1 MGNGAGPDWDDDL
14 IGINV
19 NDADPR
25 RRAPKAKAKSRKRAS
40 GGGRGGTGDRRER
53 ILRVAKL
60 VLGGMLAAGAL
71 GLFVLSGLFLYFGSD
86 PKLPN
91 LKRISDYKPRQQT
104 RVLDRNGKPIGILGG
119 GERRTLVPFA
129 IIPKHLINAVVAAED
144 PKFWEHEGIDYVAFA
159 RAAAVNLFSGRAMT
173 GNWGQG
179 GSTITQQVV
188 KSLLLSREKSLR
200 RKFQEM
206 ILARRLSQQLSKEE
220 ILTIYLNDINYGEG
234 NYGCEAA
241 AQYYFGKSIKDV
253 DLGEAAF
260 LAGVPQRP
268 ERHSPH
274 KNPEAAKN
282 RQMYVLRQMVEH
294 RYIEKSVADK
304 LAKQPIEVQPPSRAD
319 IGFAPEAVGS
329 DLPAAGGEI
338 RRRGGALA
346 GRAGEDQH
354 RPEPAEAGARGAG
367 ARAGEPG
374 PAPGLPGALGPPRR
388 AQAGPVPLRAE
399 AGPGHRQGRG
409 RGQGRRRPPR
419 PRASDRCATTCAPS
433 ATPTSSRASSTGC
446 RRGPTPSRASWWWTS
461 AGVRGRST
469 SRWRAAT
476 PATPSRCSTASAPGD
491 LVRVRLAPER
501 RKGNDP
507 SKETPLALELGP
519 QAAMV
524 VMEPRSREVLALV
537 GGYDYRPG
545 GWDRSQRASRQP
557 GSAFKPFVYAAAIE
571 SGKYTAASIVNDAP
585 EVYDLWKPQNYEKET
600 FRGPDPAAHGVRR
613 LGEHRGHPRGWPTSA
628 CRRSSIWP
636 HERASPRRCPR
647 TSGCRWRS
655 GSNSVTPL
663 ELANAFATFPAG
675 GERAPSRLMTGG
687 ERRGHHADRSA
698 GGGVQ
703 ARDRL
708 RDGVAHAQRGR
719 GGDGAAAGGPHP
731 PADRRQDRHLERL
744 SKDAWF
750 VGLLARSAG
759 GGLGRLRRRQVAGRG
774 RGRRPHRR
782 AHLDRLHGQGA
793 GRSPHPRLHRAARP
807 SPPCASTPRPACCP
821 RPAATAS
828 TRCSSRAPRPAETA
842 VDPRRVGNGRQA
854 AVRGARTPP
863 ASA

>member
-25 RRAPKAKAKSRKRAS
+25 RRAPKAKAKSRKRTV

-71 GLFVLSGLFLYFGSD
+71 GLIVLSVLILIFGTD
-86 PKLPN
+86 RNLPN
-91 LKRISDYKPRQQT
+91 LERISDYKPRQQT

-119 GERRTLVPFA
+119 GERRTLVPFSV
-129 IIPKHLINAVVAAED
+129 IPKHLINAVVAAED

-206 ILARRLSQQLSKEE
+206 ILARRLSRQLSKEE
-220 ILTIYLNDINYGEG
+220 ILTIYLNEINYGEG

-241 AQYYFGKSIKDV
+241 AQYYFGKSIKDA

-319 IGFAPEAVGS
+319 IGFAPEAVGTIYRQLAEKYGAEAVPS
-329 DLPAAGGEI
+329 LGARVKTSIDLNLQKLAREALERGLENLDQRQGYRGPAGHLDGPKLAQYRYELKLARDIG
-338 RRRGGALA
+338 RGGDE
-346 GRAGEDQH
+346 GK
-354 RPEPAEAGARGAG
+354 EAAAAASRSK
-367 ARAGEPG
+367 R
-374 PAPGLPGALGPPRR
+374 
-388 AQAGPVPLRAE
+388 PLRYNLRPIRDADVFE
-399 AGPGHRQGRG
+399 GVVDRVQKGADAKQGQLVVDIGGRQGTVDISMEARYT
-409 RGQGRRRPPR
+409 RNPKPLLDRF
-419 PRASDRCATTCAPS
+419 RA
-433 ATPTSSRASSTGC
+433 
-446 RRGPTPSRASWWWTS
+446 
-461 AGVRGRST
+461 
-469 SRWRAAT
+469 
-476 PATPSRCSTASAPGD
+476 GD

-501 RKGNDP
+501 RKGADP

-537 GGYDYRPG
+537 GGYNYRPG

-557 GSAFKPFVYAAAIE
+557 GSSFKPFVYAAAIE

-585 EVYDLWKPQNYEKET
+585 EVYDLWKPQNYEKQ
-600 FRGPDPAAHGVRR
+600 FRGPIRVRTAFAESVNTVAIR
-613 LGEHRGHPRGWPTSA
+613 VMADVGLQPTIDLA
-628 CRRSSIWP
+628 T
-636 HERASPRRCPR
+636 RAGITTPMPKDVGLSLAL
-647 TSGCRWRS
+647 

-663 ELANAFATFPAG
+663 ELANAFSTFPTG
-675 GERAPSRLMTGG
+675 GERAPYRLLLGVNDEVITPTEAPVAAFKPETAYVMVSLMRSVVEAGT
-687 ERRGHHADRSA
+687 ARSA
-698 GGGVQ
+698 G
-703 ARDRL
+703 ARIRRPL
-708 RDGVAHAQRGR
+708 
-719 GGDGAAAGGPHP
+719 AGKTGTSN
-731 PADRRQDRHLERL
+731 DK
-744 SKDAWF
+744 KDAWF
-750 VGLLARSAG
+750 VGFSPDLLAAVWVGFDDGKSLGEGEAG
-759 GGLGRLRRRQVAGRG
+759 GRTAVPIWTDFMVKALADRPTRDFTAPPAITTVRIDPATGLL
-774 RGRRPHRR
+774 
-782 AHLDRLHGQGA
+782 
-793 GRSPHPRLHRAARP
+793 
-807 SPPCASTPRPACCP
+807 PAP
-821 RPAATAS
+821 GSDGIDEVFIEGT
-828 TRCSSRAPRPAETA
+828 APRETA
-842 VDPRRVGNGRQA
+842 VTGDESATADKLLFEG
-854 AVRGARTPP
+854 TPP
-863 ASA
+863 PQAPSGPASP